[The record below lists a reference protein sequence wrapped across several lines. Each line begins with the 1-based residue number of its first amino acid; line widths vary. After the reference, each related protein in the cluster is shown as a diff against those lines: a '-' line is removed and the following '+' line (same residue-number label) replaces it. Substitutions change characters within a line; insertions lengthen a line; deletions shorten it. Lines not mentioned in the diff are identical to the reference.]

1 MLPIVSQIIDH
12 SGPMQTDM
20 TTNEARERAAVC
32 AEARSWLGT
41 PYHHM
46 GRVKGRTGGVD
57 CAQLVWAVFHACG
70 LTPFLP
76 LDHYPPDWHLNRGLE
91 RYLGIVMERA
101 HEVTAPRPGDVVLY
115 RLGRAFAHG
124 AIIVDPGWPT
134 IVHANFAA
142 RAVVLGHGEEGR
154 LAGRPRRFFSRW

>member
-1 MLPIVSQIIDH
+1 MSQTSDH
-12 SGPMQTDM
+12 SEIMQTDV
-20 TTNEARERAAVC
+20 TASEARERADVC

-46 GRVKGRTGGVD
+46 GRVKGRAGGVD

-76 LDHYPPDWHLNRGLE
+76 LEHYPPDWHLNRGIERYMTLVLE
-91 RYLGIVMERA
+91 RARA
-101 HEVTAPRPGDVVLY
+101 VAAPRRGDIVLY

-134 IVHANFAA
+134 VVHANFAA